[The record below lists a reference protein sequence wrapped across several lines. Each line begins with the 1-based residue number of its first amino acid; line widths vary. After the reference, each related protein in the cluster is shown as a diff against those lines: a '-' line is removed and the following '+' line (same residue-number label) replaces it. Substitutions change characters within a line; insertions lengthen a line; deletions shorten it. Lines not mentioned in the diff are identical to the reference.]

1 MSLFMNYGQF
11 FPQTILIPGGH
22 VRTCIWFGKASTLLK
37 FCGWVPNIE
46 KQSLFGVETYD
57 ELPTPTLKYTA
68 KREKRRF
75 SDPGDLFHF
84 NRYKGETCLYH
95 LVSSRGTF

>member
-1 MSLFMNYGQF
+1 MLEHGFGLGKPAPCSNY
-11 FPQTILIPGGH
+11 
-22 VRTCIWFGKASTLLK
+22 VVV
-37 FCGWVPNIE
+37 WVPNIK

-75 SDPGDLFHF
+75 SDPDDLFHF
-84 NRYKGETCLYH
+84 NRYKGETCLNH

>member
-1 MSLFMNYGQF
+1 MTTCTRGRYSEGTTKTTSDTVTL
-11 FPQTILIPGGH
+11 GGH
-22 VRTCIWFGKASTLLK
+22 VRTWICFGKAGSLLK

-68 KREKRRF
+68 LSEKHKF
-75 SDPGDLFHF
+75 FLP
-84 NRYKGETCLYH
+84 
-95 LVSSRGTF
+95 

>member
-1 MSLFMNYGQF
+1 MTLLKIVFKINVPTF
-11 FPQTILIPGGH
+11 LIGGH
-22 VRTCIWFGKASTLLK
+22 VRTWICFGKAGSLLK

-57 ELPTPTLKYTA
+57 ELPTPTLQYTA

-84 NRYKGETCLYH
+84 NRYKGETCLNH